1 VRDPRPGVVWSKGRV
16 ARRAAYSTWMGSP
29 RWRARRSAWRTRWVA
44 EHGREPVCAACGVP
58 WALHC
63 GDLHHRSYDRLGR
76 ELDADLTP
84 LCRGCHDQV
93 HVILESSAA
102 WRRMN
107 RAQATDLI
115 IAHLRNR
122 KRRHDHPHP

>member
-1 VRDPRPGVVWSKGRV
+1 
-16 ARRAAYSTWMGSP
+16 MGSAC
-29 RWRARRSAWRTRWVA
+29 WRARRAAWRTRWVA
-44 EHGREPVCAACGVP
+44 EHGREPVCAACGCP